1 MKGRALRRLS
11 ELSGAAAARQLALL
25 DAERVQAAWQVRESR
40 RARRLTVRV
49 FPGGN
54 VEIVVP
60 LGTRS
65 RTVQQFVGRHRGW
78 IERKVEE
85 FRHTAHVAPD
95 VLPELVRLQA
105 VGRQLTVHYA
115 VAPGVP
121 RALQTGSE
129 LLVRGDLARAPLVR
143 HALQRWLL
151 HTAHAQLL
159 PWLDAVALR
168 HGLSFARAQV
178 RRQRTRWGSCSR
190 AGTISINACL
200 LFQPPDVVRYL
211 FSHEL
216 AHTVHLNHSRR
227 FWRLVEKLEPDWH
240 ALDRELSRG
249 WHHVPHWA
257 IG

>member
-1 MKGRALRRLS
+1 MRRHS
-11 ELSGAAAARQLALL
+11 EVIAGAPAGQLALL
-25 DAERVQAAWQVRESR
+25 DPQQVQLAWQVRESH

-49 FPGGN
+49 FPGGR

-60 LGTRS
+60 VGTRS
-65 RTVQQFVGRHRGW
+65 RTVQQFVGRHRSW

-85 FRHTAHVAPD
+85 FRHTTHAAPD
-95 VLPELVRLQA
+95 VLPESVFLQA
-105 VGRQLTVHYA
+105 VGQRLAVRYA
-115 VAPGVP
+115 AAAGVP
-121 RALQTGSE
+121 KALQTGNE
-129 LLVRGDLARAPLVR
+129 LWLCGDLARGLLVR

-159 PWLDAVALR
+159 PWLDAVAQR
-168 HGLSFARAQV
+168 HGLSFSRAQV

-200 LFQPPDVVRYL
+200 LFQPADVVRYL

-227 FWRLVEKLEPDWH
+227 FWRLVERLEPDWR